1 MVTHN
6 PEELQLHVEHLRER
20 DGGGRGM
27 ERGKEVEVVMESEEE
42 LGGREVDR
50 KHDWTFANGHV
61 PFHILKPIYMDKKKT
76 SNCGLESLLCT
87 HPCPPMGN
95 DLYAA
100 TQLCL

>member
-50 KHDWTFANGHV
+50 KHDWTFANGHCTISHPQTYV
-61 PFHILKPIYMDKKKT
+61 YGQKE
-76 SNCGLESLLCT
+76 NCGLESLLCM
-87 HPCPPMGN
+87 HPCPRMGN